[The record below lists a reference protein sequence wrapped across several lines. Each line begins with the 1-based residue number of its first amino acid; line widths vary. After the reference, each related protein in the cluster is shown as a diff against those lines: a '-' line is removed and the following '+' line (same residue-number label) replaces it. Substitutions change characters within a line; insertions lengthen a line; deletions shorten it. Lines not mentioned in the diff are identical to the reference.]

1 MSGPAT
7 REGPSLRPGATFIWL
22 EFQELKS
29 NIPVGKRMAWNP
41 SSEVRGQWSG
51 ALRMSA
57 WVVNDGNA
65 DQAEEIEMGPA
76 GLP

>member
-1 MSGPAT
+1 MS
-7 REGPSLRPGATFIWL
+7 EGPSLRPAATFIWL

-29 NIPVGKRMAWNP
+29 NIPVGKRMARNP
-41 SSEVRGQWSG
+41 SSEVRGQRRG
-51 ALRMSA
+51 ALRTSG

-65 DQAEEIEMGPA
+65 EQAEEIEMGPA